1 MLSRILLINVHKM
14 LRNTFKVVKSYVIK
28 EGRFYFMRKRILKS
42 TCIAM
47 AIISSIAVVT
57 GCNKKLDVK
66 FDCNASD
73 YVTIGEYK
81 GITISLDQD
90 AIIKGYV
97 DGKVKS
103 DLDTVTTYAAVNRVS
118 QAEDQMTLSF
128 TGTIAG
134 ETIDGFSS
142 DSYSLVLGKDTFNV
156 PGFVDVLTGLKAGD
170 KKVVVLT
177 VPDPF
182 TDEPTYAG
190 KRIVYDITVVTVE
203 APVIPQI
210 TDAYVQKNFS
220 YATVAE
226 YKAAL
231 QASMQDTIDKDITSK
246 KKEAAL
252 LAIMDN
258 AQVIGYPQDLLDAK
272 KEELN
277 KSISFYSTMYKMTV
291 EEYCQSRYNVSLED
305 YAKKALEQSLILQ
318 EIIEKE
324 NLSVDEYYYK
334 GNLAQFASDNGY
346 TDADSFVTKYG
357 KDFIVKNMLIQKAVD
372 LVLDNVVNK

>member
-1 MLSRILLINVHKM
+1 MK
-14 LRNTFKVVKSYVIK
+14 K
-28 EGRFYFMRKRILKS
+28 GILKS
-42 TCIAM
+42 TCVAI
-47 AIISSIAVVT
+47 AIISSIAIVT

-66 FDCNASD
+66 FDCTASD
-73 YVTIGEYK
+73 YVTLGEYK
-81 GITISLDQD
+81 GISIAVDQD

-142 DSYSLVLGKDTFNV
+142 DSYSLVLGKDTFKV
-156 PGFVDVLTGLKAGD
+156 PGFVEALYGIKAGD
-170 KKVVVLT
+170 VKVVVLT

-182 TDEPTYAG
+182 TDEPEYAG
-190 KRIVYDITVVTVE
+190 KRIVYNITVIKVE
-203 APVIPQI
+203 APVVPQI

-220 YATVAE
+220 SNTVAE
-226 YKAAL
+226 YKVAL
-231 QASMQDTIDKDITSK
+231 QASMQKEIDKEINDKT
-246 KKEAAL
+246 KEIAL
-252 LAIMDN
+252 LAIQNN
-258 AQVIGYPQDLLDAK
+258 AEIISYPQDLLDAK
-272 KEELN
+272 ISELD

-291 EEYCQSRYNVSLED
+291 EEYCQSRYGVSLEE
-305 YAKKALEQSLILQ
+305 YAKKALVQSLVLQ

-334 GNLAQFASDNGY
+334 GNIATFASDNGY
-346 TDADSFVTKYG
+346 SDADAFVKKYG
-357 KDFIVKNMLIQKAVD
+357 KDLIVKNMLIQKAVN
-372 LVLDNVVNK
+372 LVMENINK

>member
-1 MLSRILLINVHKM
+1 MK
-14 LRNTFKVVKSYVIK
+14 
-28 EGRFYFMRKRILKS
+28 KRILKS
-42 TCIAM
+42 TCVAL

-66 FDCNASD
+66 FECTASD
-73 YVTIGEYK
+73 YVKIGEYK
-81 GITISLDQD
+81 GITVSVDQD
-90 AIIKGYV
+90 AMIKGYV
-97 DGKVKS
+97 DAKVQS
-103 DLDTVTTYAAVNRVS
+103 DLDTVTTYSAINRAS

-142 DSYSLVLGKDTFNV
+142 DSYSLILGKDTFKV
-156 PGFVDVLTGLKAGD
+156 PGFVDAVYGLKTGD

-190 KRIVYDITVVTVE
+190 KRIVYDITVIKVE
-203 APVIPQI
+203 APVVPQI

-220 YATVAE
+220 YNTVAE

-231 QASMQDTIDKDITSK
+231 QASMQDTIDKDVTSK
-246 KKEAAL
+246 KKEATL
-252 LAIMDN
+252 LAIQNN
-258 AQVIGYPQDLLDAK
+258 AEVIGYPQDLLDTKIA
-272 KEELN
+272 ELN
-277 KSISFYSTMYKMTV
+277 KSISFYTTMYKMTV

-305 YAKKALEQSLILQ
+305 YAKKALVQSLVLQ

-324 NLSVDEYYYK
+324 NLSIDEYYYK
-334 GNLAQFASDNGY
+334 GNLAKFASDNGY
-346 TDADSFVTKYG
+346 TDADAFVKKYG
-357 KDFIVKNMLIQKAVD
+357 KDFIAKNMLIQKAVD
-372 LVLDNVVNK
+372 FVMDNVVIK